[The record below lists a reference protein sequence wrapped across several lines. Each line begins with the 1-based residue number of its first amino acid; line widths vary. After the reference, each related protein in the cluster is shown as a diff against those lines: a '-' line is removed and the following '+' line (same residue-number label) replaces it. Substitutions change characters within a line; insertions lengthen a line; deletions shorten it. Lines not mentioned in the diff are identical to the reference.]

1 MLATLNLIIFKA
13 EFESVFHCLNEN
25 LSALERGQILFV
37 FKHEHSEFVEEF
49 IVNSIE
55 NISTALT
62 AVRSS

>member
-25 LSALERGQILFV
+25 LSALERGQILLIL
-37 FKHEHSEFVEEF
+37 KHKHGKF
-49 IVNSIE
+49 IEKLIVDGIE